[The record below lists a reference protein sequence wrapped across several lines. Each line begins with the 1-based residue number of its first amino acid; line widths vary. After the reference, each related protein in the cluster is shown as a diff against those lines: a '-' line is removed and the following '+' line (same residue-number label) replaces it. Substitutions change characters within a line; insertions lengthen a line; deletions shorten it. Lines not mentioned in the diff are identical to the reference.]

1 MIKAAFLKQSLKW
14 PFGNNI
20 GVKFDKY
27 AERGIFQPALGFPS
41 IVEVDITAVNYLL
54 ELPDVKVIGEPS
66 HTCYQM
72 GGTICFSQRNTRC
85 YEAPLNDIF
94 PMHAPNGFGE
104 AVAYIHDQ
112 HAKPRRA
119 SLGCQTKVLIPVF
132 PGTNC
137 EFDSARA
144 FERAGAET
152 DIVLIRNQT
161 PEQLKESIDVIKA
174 KLAESQILMFPGG
187 FSAGGD
193 EPDGSGKFIATPL
206 PQPIPCRRFRKPLVQ
221 TRWSSIRYL

>member
-1 MIKAAFLKQSLKW
+1 M
-14 PFGNNI
+14 
-20 GVKFDKY
+20 
-27 AERGIFQPALGFPS
+27 
-41 IVEVDITAVNYLL
+41 
-54 ELPDVKVIGEPS
+54 KVIGVTQATPVIEWKDNLFLS
-66 HTCYQM
+66 KEIQAA
-72 GGTICFSQRNTRC
+72 

-112 HAKPRRA
+112 HAKPRSA
-119 SLGCQTKVLIPVF
+119 SPRCQTKSSYSVF

-144 FERAGAET
+144 FKRAGAET

-187 FSAGGD
+187 FSAGD
-193 EPDGSGKFIATPL
+193 EPDGSGKFIATL
-206 PQPIPCRRFRKPLVQ
+206 FRNPYLAEGLENLLYKQDGLVLGICNGFQ
-221 TRWSSIRYL
+221 RSSS